1 MAPVSQ
7 RPRIVR
13 RPNVPDPNPAVLFAV
28 RCAVAAGVAF
38 CFVAGMADAREDGSD
53 ATVSV
58 GDGSSTASTAQ
69 EPGLWIVGRAYKWLI
84 DNYTEFQVAW
94 IGSFIL
100 HELAYFG
107 AYVPW
112 LIVDAIP
119 WCRRY
124 KVQVTEV
131 NTWER
136 QWYCL
141 KRLLMAHVFI
151 QFPMMALFHVVAID
165 FGGMRMDL
173 PLPSVTTL
181 AWQIPVFF
189 AYVTQAYPRVV
200 ALVQPCI
207 ACRRLCA
214 RGLPEGWVAL
224 HACVGCAA

>member
-7 RPRIVR
+7 RSRVVR
-13 RPNVPDPNPAVLFAV
+13 RPNVPDPNPALLFAV
-28 RCAVAAGVAF
+28 RCVVAAGIAC
-38 CFVAGMADAREDGSD
+38 CFVAGLANAEEDRGQT
-53 ATVSV
+53 TVSV
-58 GDGSSTASTAQ
+58 TDGQSAPANPDD
-69 EPGLWIVGRAYKWLI
+69 PGLWIVGRAYKWLM

-94 IGSFIL
+94 IGSFVL

-131 NTWER
+131 NTWAR

-165 FGGMRMDL
+165 WGGMRMDL

-189 AYVTQAYPRVV
+189 ACV
-200 ALVQPCI
+200 A
-207 ACRRLCA
+207 ACN
-214 RGLPEGWVAL
+214 
-224 HACVGCAA
+224 AAV